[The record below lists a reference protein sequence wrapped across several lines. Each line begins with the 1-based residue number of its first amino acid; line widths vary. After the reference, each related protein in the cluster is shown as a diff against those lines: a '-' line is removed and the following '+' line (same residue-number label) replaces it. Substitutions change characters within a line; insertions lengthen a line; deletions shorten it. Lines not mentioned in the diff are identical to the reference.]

1 MFRRHPLL
9 SVVTFVYLG
18 IVGWLTLGPQP
29 LDEEP
34 NGFLFKLLEVLGRE
48 SATSWITYN
57 GLEFTANIA
66 MFVPVGLFFLLLLG
80 RSYWFVAVFAGVVLT
95 FAIET
100 AQLFLPA
107 RVSDPRDLVSNS
119 IGALIG
125 VIAALIVTTPKAR
138 RLKREADA
146 RRAALAGAASR
157 RARSSARPVSGVL
170 AGSRHR

>member
-9 SVVTFVYLG
+9 SVVTFAYLG
-18 IVGWLTLGPQP
+18 LVGWLTLGPQP
-29 LDEEP
+29 LDDEP
-34 NGFLFKLLEVLGRE
+34 NGVLFRLLDLLGRH
-48 SATSWITYN
+48 SATSWITYY

-80 RSYWFVAVFAGVVLT
+80 RAYWFVAVLSGVGLT

-100 AQLFLPA
+100 AQLFLPE

-125 VIAALIVTTPKAR
+125 VVAALIVTTPKAR

-146 RRAALAGAASR
+146 RRAALAAAASR
-157 RARSSARPVSGVL
+157 RAGAGNRGTPGLLV
-170 AGSRHR
+170 GSRNR

>member
-18 IVGWLTLGPQP
+18 LVGWLTLGPQP
-29 LDEEP
+29 LDDEP
-34 NGFLFKLLEVLGRE
+34 NGVLFKLLEVLGRYG
-48 SATSWITYN
+48 ATDWITYN
-57 GLEFTANIA
+57 GLEFSANIA

-80 RSYWFVAVFAGVVLT
+80 RSYWFVAILAGVVLT

-100 AQLFLPA
+100 AQIFLPA
-107 RVSDPRDLVSNS
+107 RVSDPRDLASNS

-125 VIAALIVTTPKAR
+125 VIIALIVTTPKAR

-146 RRAALAGAASR
+146 RRAALAAAASTRASGTRPAALAASR
-157 RARSSARPVSGVL
+157 NR
-170 AGSRHR
+170 

>member
-29 LDEEP
+29 LDDEA
-34 NGFLFKLLEVLGRE
+34 NGLLFRVLEYLDRNPSTAWV
-48 SATSWITYN
+48 SYN

-80 RSYWFVAVFAGVVLT
+80 RSSWFVAVLAGVGLT

-100 AQLFLPA
+100 AQLFLPE
-107 RVSDPRDLVSNS
+107 RVSDPRDLASNS
-119 IGALIG
+119 IGALVG
-125 VIAALIVTTPKAR
+125 VVAALIVTTPKAR
-138 RLKREADA
+138 RLKREAA
-146 RRAALAGAASR
+146 ERRAALAAAAA
-157 RARSSARPVSGVL
+157 RAARERSAEAL
-170 AGSRHR
+170 AGRTR

>member
-29 LDEEP
+29 LDDEA
-34 NGFLFKLLEVLGRE
+34 NGVLFRLLEYLERYPST
-48 SATSWITYN
+48 SAWLNYFT
-57 GLEFTANIA
+57 LEFAANIA

-80 RSYWFVAVFAGVVLT
+80 RSSWFVAVLAGVGLT

-100 AQLFLPA
+100 AQLFLPD
-107 RVSDPRDLVSNS
+107 RVSDPRDLASNS

-138 RLKREADA
+138 RLRREAEH
-146 RRAALAGAASR
+146 RRAALAAAA
-157 RARSSARPVSGVL
+157 ARSARERSDAAL
-170 AGSRHR
+170 AGRGR

>member
-29 LDEEP
+29 LDDE
-34 NGFLFKLLEVLGRE
+34 
-48 SATSWITYN
+48 AN
-57 GLEFTANIA
+57 GLLFRVLAYLDRFPSTAWVNYNLVEFTANIA

-80 RSYWFVAVFAGVVLT
+80 RSYWFVAVLAGVGLT
-95 FAIET
+95 VAIET
-100 AQLFLPA
+100 AQLFLPE
-107 RVSDPRDLVSNS
+107 RVSDPRDLASNS

-125 VIAALIVTTPKAR
+125 VITALILTTPKAR

-146 RRAALAGAASR
+146 RRAALAAAAARAGRQSSAVVLASR
-157 RARSSARPVSGVL
+157 NR
-170 AGSRHR
+170 

>member
-29 LDEEP
+29 LDDEP
-34 NGFLFKLLEVLGRE
+34 NGFLFKLLEVLGRHD
-48 SATSWITYN
+48 ATDWVTYN

-80 RSYWFVAVFAGVVLT
+80 RSYWFVAIFAGVVLT

-100 AQLFLPA
+100 AQIFLPA
-107 RVSDPRDLVSNS
+107 RVSDPRDLMSNS

-125 VIAALIVTTPKAR
+125 VVAALIVTTPKAR
-138 RLKREADA
+138 RLRREADA
-146 RRAALAGAASR
+146 RRAALAAAASGR
-157 RARSSARPVSGVL
+157 GHGARSGPAAL
-170 AGSRHR
+170 AGTRNR

>member
-29 LDEEP
+29 LDDEA
-34 NGFLFKLLEVLGRE
+34 NGLLFRLLDFLERHPRTAWV
-48 SATSWITYN
+48 SYN

-80 RSYWFVAVFAGVVLT
+80 RSSWFSAVLAGVGLT

-100 AQLFLPA
+100 AQLFLPE
-107 RVSDPRDLVSNS
+107 RVSDPRDLASNS

-138 RLKREADA
+138 RLKRETDA
-146 RRAALAGAASR
+146 RRAALAAAAARDAR
-157 RARSSARPVSGVL
+157 RTSAAAL
-170 AGSRHR
+170 AGRNR

>member
-29 LDEEP
+29 IDDEP
-34 NGFLFKLLEVLGRE
+34 NGALFRLLDLLGRYR
-48 SATSWITYN
+48 STGWVTYS
-57 GLEFTANIA
+57 GLEFSANIA

-80 RSYWFVAVFAGVVLT
+80 RSFWFAAFITGVGLT

-100 AQLFLPA
+100 VQIFLPT
-107 RVSDPRDLVSNS
+107 RVSDPRDLLSNS

-125 VIAALIVTTPKAR
+125 VTAAMIVTAPKAR
-138 RLKREADA
+138 RLKREGEN
-146 RRAALAGAASR
+146 RRAALAAAVP
-157 RARSSARPVSGVL
+157 AEGEHPRSGPAL
-170 AGSRHR
+170 AGGRRR

>member
-18 IVGWLTLGPQP
+18 IVAWLTLGPQP
-29 LDEEP
+29 LDDEA
-34 NGFLFKLLEVLGRE
+34 NGLLFRVLEYLDRYPSTAWVN
-48 SATSWITYN
+48 YN

-80 RSYWFVAVFAGVVLT
+80 RSSWFPAVLAGVGLT

-100 AQLFLPA
+100 AQLFLPE
-107 RVSDPRDLVSNS
+107 RVSDPRDLASNS

-125 VIAALIVTTPKAR
+125 VIAALLVTTPKAR
-138 RLKREADA
+138 RIKREADA
-146 RRAALAGAASR
+146 RRAALATGASR
-157 RARSSARPVSGVL
+157 RARESSASML
-170 AGSRHR
+170 AGRNR

>member
-18 IVGWLTLGPQP
+18 LVGWLTLGPQP
-29 LDEEP
+29 LDDEP
-34 NGFLFKLLEVLGRE
+34 NGVLFKLLEVLGRHQ
-48 SATSWITYN
+48 STAWITYN

-80 RSYWFVAVFAGVVLT
+80 RSYWFAAIFAGVVLT

-100 AQLFLPA
+100 AQIFLPA
-107 RVSDPRDLVSNS
+107 RVSDPRDLASNS

-125 VIAALIVTTPKAR
+125 VLAALIVTTPKAR

-146 RRAALAGAASR
+146 RRAAMAAAASR
-157 RARSSARPVSGVL
+157 RTQSTRSAAL
-170 AGSRHR
+170 AGSRNR

>member
-29 LDEEP
+29 LDDEP
-34 NGFLFKLLEVLGRE
+34 NGLLFKLLEVLGRHR
-48 SATSWITYN
+48 ATDWVTYM

-80 RSYWFVAVFAGVVLT
+80 RSNWFAAVLAGIGLT

-100 AQLFLPA
+100 AQIFLPA
-107 RVSDPRDLVSNS
+107 RVSDPRDLLSNS
-119 IGALIG
+119 IGALLG
-125 VIAALIVTTPKAR
+125 VTAALIVTTPKAR
-138 RLKREADA
+138 RLKREAEERRMALAAAA
-146 RRAALAGAASR
+146 RARHTGRPGSGAALAR
-157 RARSSARPVSGVL
+157 
-170 AGSRHR
+170 GSKS

>member
-29 LDEEP
+29 LDDEP
-34 NGFLFKLLEVLGRE
+34 NGVLFRLLEVLGRYN
-48 SATSWITYN
+48 ATSWITYS

-80 RSYWFVAVFAGVVLT
+80 RSSWFVAILAGVILT

-100 AQLFLPA
+100 AQIFLPA

-125 VIAALIVTTPKAR
+125 VTAALIVTAPKAR
-138 RLKREADA
+138 RLKREAAA
-146 RRAALAGAASR
+146 RRAAFEAAASR
-157 RARSSARPVSGVL
+157 RASAGMHRAPAVL
-170 AGSRHR
+170 AGSRNR